1 MASRRPQA
9 GASHRLFVTVCPLDL
24 WWMLPS
30 VWVFALK
37 HEERV
42 QKAFLVDHHGP
53 EDARLSHSAK
63 PSLPRGMR
71 LCGAW
76 CARLARNSVSGGASR
91 RLFPPVLHVRP
102 PVGRAPFPVGKGR
115 GAERARRAPLTVQ
128 RARQRWCSLRGARMC
143 GDCIEE
149 TGSSLVYCSLRSAVQ
164 VGSVKL
170 LQCPSRVHRGQSSR
184 TGDGTHQ

>member
-42 QKAFLVDHHGP
+42 QKAVSVDHHAPG
-53 EDARLSHSAK
+53 DARLSHSAK

-71 LCGAW
+71 LCGNNETT
-76 CARLARNSVSGGASR
+76 RPLPLVVGLR
-91 RLFPPVLHVRP
+91 R
-102 PVGRAPFPVGKGR
+102 KD
-115 GAERARRAPLTVQ
+115 
-128 RARQRWCSLRGARMC
+128 M
-143 GDCIEE
+143 D
-149 TGSSLVYCSLRSAVQ
+149 
-164 VGSVKL
+164 
-170 LQCPSRVHRGQSSR
+170 
-184 TGDGTHQ
+184 

>member
-42 QKAFLVDHHGP
+42 QKAFLVVHHGP
-53 EDARLSHSAK
+53 GDARLSHSAK

-71 LCGAW
+71 LCAPPGKHE
-76 CARLARNSVSGGASR
+76 VGQEPGASASGSGSGV
-91 RLFPPVLHVRP
+91 PVQQTQLN
-102 PVGRAPFPVGKGR
+102 AWK
-115 GAERARRAPLTVQ
+115 
-128 RARQRWCSLRGARMC
+128 
-143 GDCIEE
+143 
-149 TGSSLVYCSLRSAVQ
+149 
-164 VGSVKL
+164 
-170 LQCPSRVHRGQSSR
+170 
-184 TGDGTHQ
+184 

>member
-71 LCGAW
+71 LCD
-76 CARLARNSVSGGASR
+76 RLSEKRS
-91 RLFPPVLHVRP
+91 
-102 PVGRAPFPVGKGR
+102 
-115 GAERARRAPLTVQ
+115 ERASKRP
-128 RARQRWCSLRGARMC
+128 RGARGRYLPQEQEAC
-143 GDCIEE
+143 
-149 TGSSLVYCSLRSAVQ
+149 
-164 VGSVKL
+164 
-170 LQCPSRVHRGQSSR
+170 
-184 TGDGTHQ
+184 

>member
-71 LCGAW
+71 LCDVCDTGGDAALTQLAEYLYTAECADAALLLGGTTCDGEGA
-76 CARLARNSVSGGASR
+76 ALMPESN
-91 RLFPPVLHVRP
+91 P
-102 PVGRAPFPVGKGR
+102 KGR
-115 GAERARRAPLTVQ
+115 LLELYP
-128 RARQRWCSLRGARMC
+128 
-143 GDCIEE
+143 E
-149 TGSSLVYCSLRSAVQ
+149 TTITHVGSSDSALVWTTTATLHGVTTSAEGALVEQ
-164 VGSVKL
+164 
-170 LQCPSRVHRGQSSR
+170 
-184 TGDGTHQ
+184 

>member
-71 LCGAW
+71 LCGS
-76 CARLARNSVSGGASR
+76 RNALRAHYV
-91 RLFPPVLHVRP
+91 HV
-102 PVGRAPFPVGKGR
+102 
-115 GAERARRAPLTVQ
+115 
-128 RARQRWCSLRGARMC
+128 M
-143 GDCIEE
+143 
-149 TGSSLVYCSLRSAVQ
+149 
-164 VGSVKL
+164 
-170 LQCPSRVHRGQSSR
+170 
-184 TGDGTHQ
+184 GT